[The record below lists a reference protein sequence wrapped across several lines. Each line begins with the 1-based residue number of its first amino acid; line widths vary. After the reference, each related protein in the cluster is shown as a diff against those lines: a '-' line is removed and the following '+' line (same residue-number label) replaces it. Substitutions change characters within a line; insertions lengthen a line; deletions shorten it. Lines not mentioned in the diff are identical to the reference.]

1 MQLYSNELID
11 SIFVKPDL
19 NQMYN
24 IEDRFI
30 AWDPTGKSSFLCV
43 FIKDVGNKAL
53 LYSYA
58 RDKMMRIAGI
68 DDVPSSDDTF
78 NTYLAF
84 YEFDAT
90 DVDAVESAYYTL
102 MSKTLTTLK
111 IHYISACN
119 KVFEHISDI
128 VSDFHNAYSL
138 KVINQYYLDII
149 DLAQHMSSYYSIEI
163 LASTN
168 ECRSVP
174 IFNMKKP
181 FTDTIVLYE
190 TDDIIIRDYVLFKE
204 LHKVEIIPKTTTVRD
219 PNTHDVSVIDV
230 SEYKARFRF
239 LLNTADTY
247 EMSNAVNI
255 CTNAIRTYIN
265 EEMYDIQN
273 AALDMVEGL
282 IKQFE
287 FDDTNISKYFN
298 LIIMMAN
305 NLNVG
310 YKITYSDPDGGNTDG
325 NIENTEEDL

>member
-11 SIFVKPDL
+11 SLFVKPDIDQL
-19 NQMYN
+19 YN
-24 IEDRFI
+24 IEDRFT
-30 AWDPTGKSSFLCV
+30 AWDPVGNGSFICV
-43 FIKDVGNKAL
+43 FIKDVDNKAL
-53 LYSYA
+53 LYSYE
-58 RDKMMRIAGI
+58 RDKLMWIAGI
-68 DDVPSSDDTF
+68 YDIPTSDDMF
-78 NTYLAF
+78 STYLAF

-90 DVDAVESAYYTL
+90 SADAVESAYYEL

-111 IHYISACN
+111 MQYISACN
-119 KVFEHISDI
+119 KVFEYISDI
-128 VSDFHNAYSL
+128 ISDFHNAYSL
-138 KVINQYYLDII
+138 KAINQYYLDII
-149 DLAQHMSSYYSIEI
+149 DLAQHMSSYYNIEI

-174 IFNMKKP
+174 VFNMKKP

-219 PNTHDVSVIDV
+219 PKTHDVSVIDV

-247 EMSNAVNI
+247 EMANVVNI
-255 CTNAIRTYIN
+255 CANAIRTYIN
-265 EEMYDIQN
+265 EEMYDAQN
-273 AALDMVEGL
+273 DALDMVKGL

-287 FDDTNISKYFN
+287 FNAFNIAKYFN

-310 YKITYSDPDGGNTDG
+310 YKIEYNDPDGGNNDDNT
-325 NIENTEEDL
+325 ESTEEDI